1 MHVEDTLNCLQ
12 SKSVD
17 EILDG
22 FSADTRWN
30 GYLDSSFT
38 SSRNK
43 NQIKSFFQTMKNLEM
58 KICLTVTNC

>member
-43 NQIKSFFQTMKNLEM
+43 NQKKKLLSNYEKS
-58 KICLTVTNC
+58 